1 MLKFPPRILTQN
13 NQRDRSAFVLILVRE
28 HASPGCFHVWGRV
41 AVYALSGGHC
51 LPSCVFLAH
60 TLSDQMMM
68 EITDDWTHPWMIR
81 GVKAGRALSDSWKPN
96 FLSFPPKLC
105 FQLSQFSRM
114 ASFLQGLPW
123 GLCCDMLNS
132 GFLRLHSH
140 SWPGQC
146 LLCWVLFWS
155 KPESNFLIL

>member
-1 MLKFPPRILTQN
+1 MLKFPHRILIQN
-13 NQRDRSAFVLILVRE
+13 NQRDRSAFILILVRE

-41 AVYALSGGHC
+41 AVYAWSGGHC

-105 FQLSQFSRM
+105 FQW
-114 ASFLQGLPW
+114 ASFPEWLHFYRAFPGGSAVTCSALGSCVSTLTPDQDSVFCVGSL
-123 GLCCDMLNS
+123 S
-132 GFLRLHSH
+132 GVNQRVTF
-140 SWPGQC
+140 
-146 LLCWVLFWS
+146 
-155 KPESNFLIL
+155 